1 MKKLIHFLYEYALRS
16 TGLPHVYLDMDGVLV
31 NLEKGAFKVHGAQLS
46 DVPKPARW
54 EKISDTKD
62 FWRDLE
68 WMPGSKK
75 LWNFLKPYEPS
86 IMSAYARTEPNSA
99 KGKQDWLKKNVE
111 SLPNSRVNLVMRS
124 EKQKF
129 ARDGRT
135 QAPNILVDD
144 HPKNIREWEAK
155 GGIGIHHTDVNKT
168 IAKLKELG
176 FA

>member
-1 MKKLIHFLYEYALRS
+1 
-16 TGLPHVYLDMDGVLV
+16 
-31 NLEKGAFKVHGAQLS
+31 
-46 DVPKPARW
+46 
-54 EKISDTKD
+54 
-62 FWRDLE
+62 
-68 WMPGSKK
+68 MPGSKK

-99 KGKQDWLKKNVE
+99 KGKEEWLKKNVE
-111 SLPNSRVNLVMRS
+111 PLPRGRINLVMRS

-144 HPKNIREWEAK
+144 HPKNIRELEAK
-155 GGIGIHHTDVNKT
+155 GGIGIHHTSVNRT
-168 IAKLKELG
+168 IARLKNLG